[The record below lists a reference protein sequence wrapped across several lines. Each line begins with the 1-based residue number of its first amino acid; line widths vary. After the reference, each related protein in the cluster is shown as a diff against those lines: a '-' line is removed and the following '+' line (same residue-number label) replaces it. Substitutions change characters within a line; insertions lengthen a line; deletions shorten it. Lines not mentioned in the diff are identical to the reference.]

1 MKNKTHWQVGEL
13 ARQTG
18 LSVRALQYYD
28 QLGLLVPS
36 GRSEAGYRLY
46 TGTDLMRLQQILS
59 LRQLGFSLAE
69 IGDCLR
75 NRRFRPAEILDMHID
90 RLRGEIELREK
101 TCWRLQVLAR
111 HLETQ
116 EQVSGEKFIQIIG
129 VIEMFE
135 KYYSAEQLEYLAKR
149 RQTLGEEVI
158 RQVEKEWPELI
169 AQVQAEMEKGTAP
182 TEDKVRAL
190 AQRWDELVQ
199 MFTGGDDGIY
209 RSLDTMYH
217 ENPGVAAGYG
227 MDNQMLTYIS
237 AARQAR

>member
-1 MKNKTHWQVGEL
+1 MKNKTRWQIGEL
-13 ARQTG
+13 ARKTG
-18 LSVRALQYYD
+18 LSVRTLHYYD

-46 TGTDLMRLQQILS
+46 TGADLLRLRQILS

-75 NRRFRPAEILDMHID
+75 NRRFRPGEILDMHID
-90 RLRGEIELREK
+90 RLRKEIELREE
-101 TCWRLQVLAR
+101 TCRRLQALAR

-116 EQVSGEKFIQIIG
+116 EQVSGEEFMQIIG
-129 VIEMFE
+129 VIKMFE
-135 KYYSAEQLEYLAKR
+135 KYYSAEQLEYLVKR

-158 RQVEKEWPELI
+158 QQVEKEWPELI
-169 AQVQAEMEKGTAP
+169 AQVRAEMEKGTAP

-190 AQRWDELVQ
+190 AQHWDELVQ
-199 MFTGGDDGIY
+199 MFTGGDEGIS
-209 RSLDTMYH
+209 RSLGTMYR

-227 MDNQMLTYIS
+227 MDKQLLTYVS